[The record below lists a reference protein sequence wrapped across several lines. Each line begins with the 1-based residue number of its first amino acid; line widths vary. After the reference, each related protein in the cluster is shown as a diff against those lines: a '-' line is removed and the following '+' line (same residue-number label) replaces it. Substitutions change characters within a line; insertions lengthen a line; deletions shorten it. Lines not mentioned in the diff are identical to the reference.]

1 MPMHYPPLSDGTYR
15 VGDPPQPRPSPVP
28 GPDPA
33 SAPGPHQHGQPQQF
47 GQYHPGQPHPGQP
60 HPAGPPPFGPP
71 ADGTPPG
78 DDARPERSP
87 GLRAAIA
94 AGSVFAVVAVIALG
108 LALFGGTDRETTDP
122 TTWPAFPSS
131 VPSRDPVPG
140 ASEFPVG
147 GTFVVT
153 SSPGEPVS
161 GDAETCSLP
170 VTLSDIGEGT
180 LITLLD
186 ATRAPITESMLS
198 YDGGTSSSCTYTF
211 GFEGV
216 PAGESFYVVEIQGR
230 GQLVY
235 TERELREGVDIT
247 LGR

>member
-28 GPDPA
+28 GPDPV
-33 SAPGPHQHGQPQQF
+33 SAPAPGHHQHGQL
-47 GQYHPGQPHPGQP
+47 
-60 HPAGPPPFGPP
+60 HPAGPPPLGPP
-71 ADGTPPG
+71 ADGTPTG

-87 GLRAAIA
+87 GLHAAIA
-94 AGSVFAVVAVIALG
+94 AGSVFAVVAVVALG

-122 TTWPAFPSS
+122 ITWPAFPSS
-131 VPSRDPVPG
+131 VPSGDPAPG
-140 ASEFPVG
+140 ASEFPAG

-235 TERELREGVDIT
+235 TERELRDGVDIT